1 MHHTSTAFY
10 PAHAPEQ
17 WATGG
22 ELMTTN
28 QRAALDSAAA
38 HVGIDIPFLQPE
50 DANGQRVT
58 KSEASPLSPICGKVR
73 GPRTSTST
81 RWVAIPVRYVTSIR
95 CVCDIHLLFSSQY
108 TLPPHSTEWV
118 HRHECPTRH
127 QLAWL
132 DRLINAMGIPQAVK
146 ADVLEK
152 ISFGQASLLISRL
165 REEKKNVR
173 SSAEEK
179 RMAFQDAVGSV
190 RRELPAPGED

>member
-58 KSEASPLSPICGKVR
+58 KSEASPLSPICGK
-73 GPRTSTST
+73 S
-81 RWVAIPVRYVTSIR
+81 
-95 CVCDIHLLFSSQY
+95 
-108 TLPPHSTEWV
+108 V
-118 HRHECPTRH
+118 HPS
-127 QLAWL
+127 AAL
-132 DRLINAMGIPQAVK
+132 DRMGASARMSYQAP
-146 ADVLEK
+146 A
-152 ISFGQASLLISRL
+152 SMASLLISRL